1 MFILQAGFKLKYPNM
16 KMRSFLLSSLAVLL
30 FLAGVLLQLSLS
42 GGVVWGEVEASI
54 YGTQA
59 TGGGLNLN
67 CPLMLAPS
75 ESSMV
80 TAAITNSLDEPVLPT
95 ITTEI
100 SKIGVKQSLRQ
111 TLSLAP
117 HETRI
122 VQWPINNSDLIFD
135 RLILVNV
142 IQGRYGDLDPQHGF
156 CGILVFNLFNL
167 TGNESFSL
175 MFISGIV
182 LILVGGTLW
191 QRIHEPLDDLAE
203 QTLQACG
210 GLAGVTTLA
219 LLTALPRWWG
229 LTLCLDA
236 FALIMLSV
244 IFTDFLLFP
253 QHHRG

>member
-1 MFILQAGFKLKYPNM
+1 MRL
-16 KMRSFLLSSLAVLL
+16 RSFLLSMLAALL

-42 GGVVWGEVEASI
+42 ASVVWAEVEASI
-54 YGTQA
+54 YGTQMA
-59 TGGGLNLN
+59 GGGLNLN

-75 ESSMV
+75 ESSRV
-80 TAAITNSLDEPVLPT
+80 TAAITNSLDEPALPT

-100 SKIGVKQSLRQ
+100 SKVGGMQSLRQ

-122 VQWPINNSDLIFD
+122 VQWSVNPSDVIFS

-156 CGILVFNLFNL
+156 CGILIFNLFSL
-167 TGNESFSL
+167 TGNESFGL
-175 MFISGIV
+175 MFIGGI
-182 LILVGGTLW
+182 LMIIIGGTLW
-191 QRIHEPLDDLAE
+191 RRIHEPLDDSAD
-203 QTLQACG
+203 QTIKVCG
-210 GLAGVTTLA
+210 ALAGVTTLA
-219 LLTALPRWWG
+219 LLSALPRWWG
-229 LTLCLDA
+229 LTLFLDA

-253 QHHRG
+253 QHNRG

>member
-1 MFILQAGFKLKYPNM
+1 MKL
-16 KMRSFLLSSLAVLL
+16 RSFFLSLLAVLL

-80 TAAITNSLDEPVLPT
+80 TAVLTNSLEEPVLPT
-95 ITTEI
+95 VTTEI
-100 SKIGVKQSLRQ
+100 SKMGGMQRQSQ

-122 VQWPINNSDLIFD
+122 IQWSVNCSDVIFGG
-135 RLILVNV
+135 LILVNV
-142 IQGRYGDLDPQHGF
+142 IQGRYGDLDSQHGF
-156 CGILVFNLFNL
+156 CGILIFNLFNL
-167 TGNESFSL
+167 TGNELFVL
-175 MFISGIV
+175 IFISGIV
-182 LILVGGTLW
+182 LILIGGTLW
-191 QRIHEPLDDLAE
+191 RHIHEPLDDLAE
-203 QTLQACG
+203 QTLRACG

-229 LTLCLDA
+229 LTLFLDA

-253 QHHRG
+253 QHNRS

>member
-1 MFILQAGFKLKYPNM
+1 MKL
-16 KMRSFLLSSLAVLL
+16 RLLSLLAGLL

-42 GGVVWGEVEASI
+42 GAMTWAQLEASI

-59 TGGGLNLN
+59 TGGSLNLN
-67 CPLMLAPS
+67 CPLMLGPS

-80 TAAITNSLDEPVLPT
+80 TAVITNSLDEPVLPT
-95 ITTEI
+95 LTTEI
-100 SKIGVKQSLRQ
+100 SKVEGMQSLRQ

-117 HETRI
+117 HETQI
-122 VQWPINNSDLIFD
+122 VQWAVNSSDVIFGG
-135 RLILVNV
+135 LILVNV
-142 IQGRYGDLDPQHGF
+142 SQGRYGDLDPRHGF
-156 CGILVFNLFNL
+156 CGILIFDVFNL
-167 TGNESFSL
+167 TGNESFVL
-175 MFISGIV
+175 IFISGIV
-182 LILVGGTLW
+182 LILVGGRLW
-191 QRIHEPLDDLAE
+191 WRIHEPLDNLAE

-229 LTLCLDA
+229 LTLFLDA

-253 QHHRG
+253 QHNRS

>member
-1 MFILQAGFKLKYPNM
+1 MKL
-16 KMRSFLLSSLAVLL
+16 RSFLLSWLAALL

-42 GGVVWGEVEASI
+42 ASVVWAEVEASI
-54 YGTQA
+54 YGTQMA
-59 TGGGLNLN
+59 GGGLNLN

-75 ESSMV
+75 ELSRV
-80 TAAITNSLDEPVLPT
+80 TVSITNSLDEQVLPT

-100 SKIGVKQSLRQ
+100 SKVGGLQSLRQ

-122 VQWPINNSDLIFD
+122 VQWSVNPSDVIFGG
-135 RLILVNV
+135 LILVNV

-167 TGNESFSL
+167 TGNKSFGL
-175 MFISGIV
+175 MFIGGIA
-182 LILVGGTLW
+182 LILIGGTLW
-191 QRIHEPLDDLAE
+191 RRIHEPLDDAAD
-203 QTLQACG
+203 QTLKACG
-210 GLAGVTTLA
+210 GLAGVTALA

-229 LTLCLDA
+229 LTLFLDA

-253 QHHRG
+253 QHNRN

>member
-1 MFILQAGFKLKYPNM
+1 MKL
-16 KMRSFLLSSLAVLL
+16 RLLSLLAVLL

-42 GGVVWGEVEASI
+42 ASVVWAEVEASI
-54 YGTQA
+54 YGTQVA
-59 TGGGLNLN
+59 GGGLNLN

-75 ESSMV
+75 ESSRV
-80 TAAITNSLDEPVLPT
+80 TATITNSLDEPVLPT

-100 SKIGVKQSLRQ
+100 SKIGGMQSLRQ

-122 VQWPINNSDLIFD
+122 VQWSVNPSDVIFGG
-135 RLILVNV
+135 LILVNV

-156 CGILVFNLFNL
+156 CGILIFNLFNL
-167 TGNESFSL
+167 TGNESFGL
-175 MFISGIV
+175 MFIGGIL
-182 LILVGGTLW
+182 LIIIGGTLW
-191 QRIHEPLDDLAE
+191 RRIHEPLDDSAD
-203 QTLQACG
+203 QTIKACG

-219 LLTALPRWWG
+219 LLSALPRWWG
-229 LTLCLDA
+229 LTLFLDA

-253 QHHRG
+253 QHNRN